1 VKPEMRVVY
10 VSSYPP
16 RECGIATFTEDLIEA
31 IDEYNMLA
39 PGVVVAVNDTGA
51 TYDYD
56 KRVRFQIER
65 DFIESYL
72 DAASWINNSN
82 IDVVSLQ
89 HEFALFGG
97 TNGGYIIAFLEKLK
111 KPIVATLH
119 TIPYPDSSNK
129 REILDKIASL
139 SDSIVVIGSNAAHIL
154 KEEYNIEDKTSI
166 IPHGCPDVTCVNR
179 EEVKASLGLEDKI
192 ILSTFGFISS
202 KKGIEY
208 VINALPS
215 IIEHDSRV
223 VYIVIGETHPEKRK
237 KEGEQ
242 YRNILSALV
251 DSHGLERHVIFIN
264 RFLTKKELI
273 SYLQATDIYVVPS
286 ITRDQVSSGTLAYAL
301 AAGKAII
308 STPFPHAQE
317 LLSNGRGLLCEFED
331 SDSIAECVITLL
343 KDNKLR
349 EEMEKRAHN
358 HSRQFLWPEVA
369 KKYIKLFKE
378 SAGDDANL

>member
-1 VKPEMRVVY
+1 MRVAY

-16 RECGIATFTEDLIEA
+16 RECGIATFTEDLVKA
-31 IDEYNMLA
+31 IDEYNILA
-39 PGVVVAVNDTGA
+39 PGVVVAVNDAGA

-65 DFIESYL
+65 DSIESYL

-82 IDVVSLQ
+82 IDAVSLQ

-97 TNGGYIIAFLEKLK
+97 TNGEYIISFMEKLQ
-111 KPIVATLH
+111 KPIVTTLH
-119 TIPYPDSSNK
+119 TIPYPGSSKK
-129 REILDKIASL
+129 RETLEKIANL
-139 SDSIVVIGSNAAHIL
+139 SNSIVVIGSNAAHIL
-154 KEEYNIEDKTSI
+154 KEEYNMEDKIHI
-166 IPHGCPDVTCVNR
+166 IPHGCPDVPCINR
-179 EEVKASLGLEDKI
+179 GEIKASLGLEDRI
-192 ILSTFGFISS
+192 IMSTFGLLNS

-215 IIEHDSRV
+215 IIERDSRV
-223 VYIVIGETHPEKRK
+223 VYMVIGETHPEMRK

-251 DSHGLERHVIFIN
+251 DNHGLERHVVFIN

-286 ITRDQVSSGTLAYAL
+286 ITKDQVSSGTLVYAL

-317 LLSNGRGLLCEFED
+317 LLSSGRGLFCEFED
-331 SDSIAECVITLL
+331 SDSIAKCAIAFL
-343 KDNKLR
+343 KDNKLMV
-349 EEMEKRAHN
+349 EMEKKAHDY
-358 HSRQFLWPEVA
+358 SRQFLWPEVA
-369 KKYIKLFKE
+369 KKYIRLFKE
-378 SAGDDANL
+378 VAGNNVNF